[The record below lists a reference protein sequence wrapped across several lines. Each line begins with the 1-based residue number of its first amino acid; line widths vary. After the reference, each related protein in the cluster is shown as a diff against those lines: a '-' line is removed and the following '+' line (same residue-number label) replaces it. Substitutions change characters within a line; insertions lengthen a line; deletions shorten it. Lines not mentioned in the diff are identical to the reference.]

1 MSQEA
6 VRKQPPVTEEKKQEL
21 LGFLSRMYP
30 VDPIRRLQE
39 NRKKVLRDA
48 AWEVLPNS
56 PPEHVPQK
64 KCRAKKKSKAKP
76 VPTTIPSI
84 PDEPDEELTVTDLKK
99 KILLDLCV
107 TPGTVIPT
115 AIGASLLLLSVV
127 LGTGAAF
134 LGFVCCLLGFGA
146 LLTNWVFNL
155 EGISKRAA
163 KEWSQAQQVKKDREL
178 DRLDQNLQQTREVRD
193 ETALRNL
200 RALYSSFCAD
210 FQEGKLS
217 KTIPPMMLAQ
227 IDQIFEKCIV
237 QLGRSY
243 DVWKQTQLV
252 QGDFRSE
259 LISQR
264 REMLDEVDTSVEL
277 LASAI
282 NEVRA
287 LRLKT
292 SRSEL
297 RQLQEKLASQLS
309 VAKAV
314 EERVAELEG
323 LGTPTE
329 ERYSE
334 YLGSDGSST

>member
-6 VRKQPPVTEEKKQEL
+6 VRKQPPVTEQKKQEL
-21 LGFLSRMYP
+21 LGFLSRMHP
-30 VDPIRRLQE
+30 VDPIKRLREDRRKASKE
-39 NRKKVLRDA
+39 AIRKK
-48 AWEVLPNS
+48 
-56 PPEHVPQK
+56 
-64 KCRAKKKSKAKP
+64 AKKKIKP
-76 VPTTIPSI
+76 VQVNPSI
-84 PDEPDEELTVTDLKK
+84 PDEPDEEITVTDLKK

-107 TPGTVIPT
+107 TPGTVIPS

-127 LGTGAAF
+127 LGSGAAF
-134 LGFVCCLLGFGA
+134 LGFICCLVGFGA
-146 LLTNWVFNL
+146 LLTNWIFNL
-155 EGISKRAA
+155 EGVSKRAA
-163 KEWSQAQQVKKDREL
+163 KEWNQMQQAKKDREL
-178 DRLDQNLQQTREVRD
+178 DRLDHNLQQTRELRD

-200 RALYSSFCAD
+200 RALYSSFCTD

-227 IDQIFEKCIV
+227 IDQIFDKCIV

-243 DVWKQTQLV
+243 DVWKQSQLV

-259 LISQR
+259 LIAQR

-277 LASAI
+277 LANAI

-287 LRLKT
+287 LRLKA

-323 LGTPTE
+323 LGRPTE
-329 ERYSE
+329 EKYSE
-334 YLGSDGSST
+334 YLESDGSSAS